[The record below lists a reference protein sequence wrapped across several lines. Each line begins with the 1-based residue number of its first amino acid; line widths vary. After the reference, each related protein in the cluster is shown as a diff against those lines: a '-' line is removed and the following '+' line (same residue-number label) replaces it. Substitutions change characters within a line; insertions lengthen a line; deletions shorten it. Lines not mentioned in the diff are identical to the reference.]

1 VFYTQDRAQ
10 QRKFLANTWQKFLKN
25 QVLDPLESQLASVI
39 EIHPEYHKLI
49 NNVESEYFPEQ
60 GEVNP
65 FLHINLHLSLRE
77 QFSISQP
84 QGINEYY
91 QKILGKVQDPHEA
104 EHLMMDCI
112 AQMIFSSQKNNT
124 PMDHQAYI
132 GCLKSISKRGKTSR
146 T

>member
-1 VFYTQDRAQ
+1 
-10 QRKFLANTWQKFLKN
+10 
-25 QVLDPLESQLASVI
+25 VI